1 MSYFFN
7 SFEMERQEMVPGI
20 TLRTKWGDNVMLSL
34 VDVEPNTVMDEHHH
48 PHEQAG
54 IMLQG
59 EFDMTI
65 GGETRRLRPGDGYMI
80 PGGVPHSLRSFEGW
94 ALALDIFSPPRDE
107 YKK

>member
-1 MSYFFN
+1 MA
-7 SFEMERQEMVPGI
+7 PGI
-20 TLRTKWGDNVMLSL
+20 TLRTRWGENVMLSL
-34 VDVEPNTVMDEHHH
+34 VDVAPNTEMDEHSHSH
-48 PHEQAG
+48 SHEQAG
-54 IMLQG
+54 IMFQG

-107 YKK
+107 YKR